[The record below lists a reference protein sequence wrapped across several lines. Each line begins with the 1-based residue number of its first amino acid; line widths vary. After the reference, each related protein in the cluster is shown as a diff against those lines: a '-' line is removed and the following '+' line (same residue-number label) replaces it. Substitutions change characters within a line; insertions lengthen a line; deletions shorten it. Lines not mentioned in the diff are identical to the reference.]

1 MDYLWKN
8 CGETNNTLQIQ
19 QETAEFIRIKEE
31 ELKAISEH
39 FQNLNKMEINK
50 IEETIQNNSLKNP
63 GQRSTGN
70 RGPSRTSNTS
80 VNNGGKRT

>member
-8 CGETNNTLQIQ
+8 CGETNNTVQIQ

-50 IEETIQNNSLKNP
+50 I
-63 GQRSTGN
+63 
-70 RGPSRTSNTS
+70 
-80 VNNGGKRT
+80 